1 MTPEQKLIIPESS
14 LIKYKAPV
22 RVTEKSAGQWTQQV
36 SQKDESKTAQSTSV
50 TPAKSQSVGMGKKL
64 PASLAVTA
72 SQLDSQGVT
81 TVESTEGILRNIMP
95 PRKYQIGDSL
105 YIQEVSS
112 CPASRMDVIQ
122 LTQMLDQQLDTRGAK
137 MTGICP
143 VRREL
148 FSQVFDELIRQLTI
162 HCAERGLLLLRVRNE
177 VATTLAA
184 LQSIYASGVVFGLQ
198 KSLAR
203 EADRNRQTAKIQ
215 SLENEITLLR
225 KRIQVE
231 ALNCRALEEK
241 EANRLAAATRR
252 AEDDVNFLRKGHDQ
266 LKAQLEDVLNQ
277 FKLVSP

>member
-1 MTPEQKLIIPESS
+1 MTPEQKLIIPETS

-22 RVTEKSAGQWTQQV
+22 RVTDRLAGPHNPQAN
-36 SQKDESKTAQSTSV
+36 QKEGSKTTVNRVRAQSSGAEKKVPTSLG
-50 TPAKSQSVGMGKKL
+50 P
-64 PASLAVTA
+64 TA
-72 SQLDSQGVT
+72 GFLDPQGIR

-95 PRKYQIGDSL
+95 PRRYQIGESL

-203 EADRNRQTAKIQ
+203 EADRNRQTARIQ
-215 SLENEITLLR
+215 QLEQEISLLR
-225 KRIQVE
+225 KKMQVE

-266 LKAQLEDVLNQ
+266 LKAQLEDILNQ
-277 FKLVSP
+277 FKLVST

>member
-1 MTPEQKLIIPESS
+1 MFFSVIQLGVELHCHLISHPN
-14 LIKYKAPV
+14 AA
-22 RVTEKSAGQWTQQV
+22 R
-36 SQKDESKTAQSTSV
+36 
-50 TPAKSQSVGMGKKL
+50 
-64 PASLAVTA
+64 
-72 SQLDSQGVT
+72 
-81 TVESTEGILRNIMP
+81 TVESAEGILRSIMP
-95 PRKYQIGDSL
+95 PRRFVIGNSL

-112 CPASRMDVIQ
+112 CPASRIDVIQ
-122 LTQMLDQQLDTRGAK
+122 LIQQLDQQLELRGAK

-148 FSQVFDELIRQLTI
+148 FTQVFDELIRQLTI

-203 EADRNRQTAKIQ
+203 EADRKRQINRISTLEKEIGSLRKKIQ
-215 SLENEITLLR
+215 
-225 KRIQVE
+225 KE

-252 AEDDVNFLRKGHDQ
+252 AEEDANFLRKGHDQ
-266 LKAQLEDVLNQ
+266 LKTQLEDILNQ
-277 FKLVSP
+277 FKLTSP

>member
-1 MTPEQKLIIPESS
+1 MASEQRLIIPESS
-14 LIKYKAPV
+14 LIKYKPPV
-22 RVTEKSAGQWTQQV
+22 RITEKPGQPSEDGKSV
-36 SQKDESKTAQSTSV
+36 GSMSTSTLLRSYPV
-50 TPAKSQSVGMGKKL
+50 DSGKRL
-64 PASLAVTA
+64 PIDLEMTA
-72 SQLDSQGVT
+72 NLLDPQGT
-81 TVESTEGILRNIMP
+81 RPVESTEGILRNIMP
-95 PRKYQIGDSL
+95 PRRYQVGDSL
-105 YIQEVSS
+105 YYQEVSS

-122 LTQMLDQQLDTRGAK
+122 LTQALNQQLDTRGAK

-215 SLENEITLLR
+215 SLQNEITLLR
-225 KRIQVE
+225 KKIQVE

-266 LKAQLEDVLNQ
+266 LKAQLEDILNQ
-277 FKLVSP
+277 FKLPST

>member
-1 MTPEQKLIIPESS
+1 MPVPVCFFTLVATSIHVTNGILLVDRFICGLFECTRLYAADLCYSTMTPEQKLIIPESS

-22 RVTEKSAGQWTQQV
+22 RVIEKNAGQRTQQTN
-36 SQKDESKTAQSTSV
+36 QKDESKTAQSTSV
-50 TPAKSQSVGMGKKL
+50 TPATSQSVRAEKKL

-72 SQLDSQGVT
+72 RQLDPQGVT

-112 CPASRMDVIQ
+112 CPASRTDVIQ
-122 LTQMLDQQLDTRGAK
+122 LTQMLDQQLGTRGAK

-203 EADRNRQTAKIQ
+203 EADRNRSPCCA
-215 SLENEITLLR
+215 SASR
-225 KRIQVE
+225 W
-231 ALNCRALEEK
+231 
-241 EANRLAAATRR
+241 
-252 AEDDVNFLRKGHDQ
+252 
-266 LKAQLEDVLNQ
+266 
-277 FKLVSP
+277 KL